1 MTKIIIVNNSQ
12 TDTVKLRLKETA
24 NSAVDVGTQSGA
36 VHHDSPYLDIGLA
49 AADEVPLDCIPND
62 IIMTEGKLTG
72 GSVSVHLKYAV
83 EAKGH
88 NVNEEEK
95 RFSFTSPD
103 NDLTYSKVVEALVD
117 KIKADHPFITFEKST
132 GSGIANFRFWTYS
145 SDTSGE
151 FRFDGASN
159 ALSTDPITIKLI
171 KSNEPGDLFSML
183 FPDDFDAY
191 EKYVHSCGTQ
201 EFIGI

>member
-24 NSAVDVGTQSGA
+24 DSAVDVGLQSGA
-36 VHHDSPYLDIGLA
+36 VHYNSPYLDIGLKERSA
-49 AADEVPLDCIPND
+49 ACKPNRLFL
-62 IIMTEGKLTG
+62 TEGKLAAATT
-72 GSVSVHLKYAV
+72 VHLDYEI
-83 EAKGH
+83 EAKRHG
-88 NVNEEEK
+88 VNEEEK

-132 GSGIANFRFWTYS
+132 GTDIANFRFWTYR
-145 SDTSGE
+145 SDTRGE